1 MTMSVIGNLF
11 GRSPIR
17 PMQTHMK
24 AAAECARAI
33 LPVLEAMATDD
44 MEALDRGRAI
54 VDELEHRADELKH
67 EIRSHL
73 PKRLLMAIE
82 RRDMLEILDY
92 QDSIADV
99 AQDVAELAALRRM
112 KTPEILKRPLQ
123 ALAEA
128 ALATC
133 AQSESVID
141 ELDELVET
149 GFGRHEVARVEV
161 MIETLNDLES
171 LADDRGE
178 EALRVLFSIEDEI
191 GVGAYY
197 WYEII
202 QWIGDIAD
210 YAERAGNRIR
220 LLIAS

>member
-1 MTMSVIGNLF
+1 
-11 GRSPIR
+11 
-17 PMQTHMK
+17 MK
-24 AAAECARAI
+24 VAAECARAI
-33 LPVLEAMATDD
+33 LPVLEAMANED
-44 MEALDRGRAI
+44 MEALDRGREK

-73 PKRLLMAIE
+73 PKRLLLAIE

-99 AQDVAELAALRRM
+99 TQDVAELAALRHM
-112 KTPEILKRPLQ
+112 KTPEPLKQPL
-123 ALAEA
+123 ADLAEA

-149 GFGRHEVARVEV
+149 GFGRHEVARVEA
-161 MIETLNDLES
+161 MINKLNDLES

-178 EALRVLFSIEDEI
+178 EALRTLFSIEDEI
-191 GVGAYY
+191 GAGAYY

-202 QWIGDIAD
+202 RWIGDIAD

>member
-1 MTMSVIGNLF
+1 
-11 GRSPIR
+11 
-17 PMQTHMK
+17 MQTHMK

-33 LPVLEAMATDD
+33 LPVLEAMANND
-44 MEALDRGRAI
+44 MEALDRGRAT
-54 VDELEHRADELKH
+54 VDALEHRADELKH

-99 AQDVAELAALRRM
+99 TQDVAELAALRHM
-112 KTPEILKRPLQ
+112 KTPEALKLPLL
-123 ALAEA
+123 ALTKA

-133 AQSESVID
+133 TQSESVID

-161 MIETLNDLES
+161 MIEKLNDLES
-171 LADDRGE
+171 LADERGE
-178 EALRVLFSIEDEI
+178 EALRILFSIEDEI

-202 QWIGDIAD
+202 RWIGDIAD

>member
-1 MTMSVIGNLF
+1 MSVIANLF

-17 PMQTHMK
+17 PMQAHMQ
-24 AAAECARAI
+24 AATECARAI
-33 LPVLEAMATDD
+33 LPVLEAMASGD
-44 MEALDRGRAI
+44 MDALDEGRKI

-67 EIRSHL
+67 EIRRHL
-73 PKRLLMAIE
+73 PKRLFMAVE
-82 RRDMLEILDY
+82 RRDMLEILDC

-112 KTPEILKRPLQ
+112 KTPEVLSAPLT

-128 ALATC
+128 ACATC
-133 AQSESVID
+133 AQSEAVIN

-149 GFGRHEVARVEV
+149 GFGRHEVARVEG
-161 MIETLNDLES
+161 MIEKLNGLES
-171 LADDRGE
+171 LADERGE
-178 EALRVLFSIEDEI
+178 DALRILFSIEDDI

-197 WYEII
+197 WYELI

-210 YAERAGNRIR
+210 HAEKVGNRIR
-220 LLIAS
+220 LLIAN

>member
-1 MTMSVIGNLF
+1 
-11 GRSPIR
+11 
-17 PMQTHMK
+17 MQTHMH

-33 LPVLEAMATDD
+33 LPVLAAMANDD
-44 MEALDRGRAI
+44 MDALDREREK
-54 VDELEHRADELKH
+54 VDTLEHRADELKH

-99 AQDVAELAALRRM
+99 TQDVAELAALRHMR
-112 KTPEILKRPLQ
+112 TPEPLKRPLD

-133 AQSESVID
+133 AQSESVIN

-161 MIETLNDLES
+161 MIERLNDLES
-171 LADDRGE
+171 LADERGE
-178 EALRVLFSIEDEI
+178 EALRILFSIEDEI

-202 QWIGDIAD
+202 RWIGDIAD

>member
-1 MTMSVIGNLF
+1 MSVIASLF

-17 PMQTHMK
+17 PMQAHMQV
-24 AAAECARAI
+24 ASECARAI
-33 LPVLEAMATDD
+33 LPVLDAMASGD
-44 MEALDRGRAI
+44 MEALDRERKI
-54 VDELEHRADELKH
+54 VDDLEHRADELKH
-67 EIRSHL
+67 EIRRHL
-73 PKRLLMAIE
+73 PKRLFMAVE
-82 RRDMLEILDY
+82 RRDMLEILDC

-112 KTPEILKRPLQ
+112 KTPEILKAPLLL
-123 ALAEA
+123 LAEA
-128 ALATC
+128 ACATC
-133 AQSESVID
+133 AQSESVIN

-161 MIETLNDLES
+161 MIEKLNGLES
-171 LADDRGE
+171 LADERGE
-178 EALRVLFSIEDEI
+178 DALRLLFSIEDEI

-210 YAERAGNRIR
+210 CAERVGNRIR
-220 LLIAS
+220 LLIAN